1 MKTSRTSKLLVVFA
15 AFALLAAAC
24 GGGDEDGTTATEA
37 TTAASVASDTTA
49 APAASVAS
57 DTTAAPAGEPVKIGL
72 VYDIG
77 GRGDQSF
84 NDAAAAGLDR
94 AVAELGVG
102 VSEASANEDGTN
114 REELLALQA
123 SEGADLVIGVGFLFG
138 EPMANVSAD
147 FPETSFAIV
156 DSEVDAPNVAGLIF
170 AEEQGSFLV
179 GVAAALKTQTGIVGY
194 IGGVNIPLIHAFE
207 AGFLAG
213 VQAAGSDIE
222 VISQY
227 VTEPPD
233 FAGFND
239 PAAGRVIA
247 QSMFEQGADIIY
259 HAAGG
264 TGGGLFQAA
273 KDYSEANDTHV
284 WAIGVDSD
292 QYLTAGEDFQPYI
305 LTSMLK
311 RVDVAVFNTIQAV
324 QAGTFAAGPQVFDL
338 SVDGVGYSTTG
349 GHVNDIVPQL
359 DNWKTRIV
367 AGDVSVSRNPA
378 DIGVAPPPAPAA
390 GEPVDIGLVYDI
402 GGRGDQS
409 FNDAAAAGL
418 DRAVAELGVGVSEAS
433 ANEDGTNREEL
444 LALQASEGADLVIG
458 VGFLF
463 GEPMANVSADFPET
477 SFAIVD
483 SEVDAPNV
491 AGLIF
496 AEEQGSFLV
505 GVAAALKTQTGI
517 VGYIGGVNIPLIH
530 AFEAGFLA
538 GVQAAGSDIEVI
550 SQYVTEPPD
559 FAGFNDPAAGRVI
572 AQSMFEQGADIIYHA
587 AGGTGG
593 GLFQAAKDYSEA
605 NDTHVWAIGVDSD
618 QYLTAGEDFQP
629 YILTSMLKRV
639 DVAVFNTIQAVQ
651 AGTFAAG
658 RQVFD
663 LSVDGVGYSTTGG
676 HVNDIAAQ
684 LDDFKAQIVS
694 GAIVVS
700 RNPADYGG

>member
-1 MKTSRTSKLLVVFA
+1 MYTKTRLLIALA

-24 GGGDEDGTTATEA
+24 GGDEEPGTTTTQAT
-37 TTAASVASDTTA
+37 SDT
-49 APAASVAS
+49 PAA
-57 DTTAAPAGEPVKIGL
+57 TQAPAGEPIRIGL

-94 AVAELGVG
+94 ASTDLGITF
-102 VSEASANEDGTN
+102 SEASANEDGTN

-138 EPMANVSAD
+138 EPMANVAAE

-156 DSEVDAPNVAGLIF
+156 DSVVDAPNVAGLIF

-179 GVAAALKTQTGIVGY
+179 GVAAALKTESNTVGF

-213 VQAAGSDIE
+213 VQAIDPDIT

-247 QSMFEQGADIIY
+247 QSMFEQGADVVY

-264 TGGGLFQAA
+264 TGAGLFQAA

-292 QYLTAGEDFQPYI
+292 QYLTAGDFQPHI

-311 RVDVAVFNTIQAV
+311 RVDVAVYNTIQAV
-324 QAGTFAAGPQVFDL
+324 QDGTFAAGPQVFDL
-338 SVDGVGYSTTG
+338 SVDGVGYSTSG
-349 GHVNDIVPQL
+349 GFVDGIVGQL
-359 DNWKTRIV
+359 ENWKDRIV
-367 AGDVSVSRNPA
+367 SGQVSVSRDPA
-378 DIGVAPPPAPAA
+378 ELAMAPPPAAPA
-390 GEPVDIGLVYDI
+390 GEPVNIGLVYDI

-418 DRAVAELGVGVSEAS
+418 DRAAAELAVGTSEAS

-444 LALQASEGADLVIG
+444 LALQASEGSNLVIG

-463 GEPMANVSADFPET
+463 GEPMANVAAEFPET

-483 SEVDAPNV
+483 SVVDAPNV

-496 AEEQGSFLV
+496 SEEQGSFLV
-505 GVAAALKTQTGI
+505 GAAAALKTQAKI

-538 GVQAAGSDIEVI
+538 GVQAVDPSIQVI

-572 AQSMFEQGADIIYHA
+572 AQSMFEQGADVVYHA
-587 AGGTGG
+587 AGGTGA

-618 QYLTAGEDFQP
+618 QYLTAGDFQAH
-629 YILTSMLKRV
+629 ILTSMLKRV
-639 DVAVFNTIQAVQ
+639 DVAVFNTIEAVQ
-651 AGTFAAG
+651 NGTFQAG
-658 RQVFD
+658 PQVFD
-663 LSVDGVGYSTTGG
+663 LSVDGVGYSRSGG
-676 HVNDIAAQ
+676 FVDDIAAQ
-684 LDDFKAQIVS
+684 LDDFKQQIVS
-694 GAIVVS
+694 GAIIVS
-700 RNPADYGG
+700 RDPADYQG

>member
-1 MKTSRTSKLLVVFA
+1 MRVKTRLLIVLA
-15 AFALLAAAC
+15 AFGLLAAAC
-24 GGGDEDGTTATEA
+24 GGDETPA
-37 TTAASVASDTTA
+37 TTAAQATSATSATTQ
-49 APAASVAS
+49 
-57 DTTAAPAGEPVKIGL
+57 APAGEPINIGL

-84 NDAAAAGLDR
+84 NDAAAAGLDK
-94 AVAELGVG
+94 AAAELGVST
-102 VSEASANEDGTN
+102 SEASANEDGTN

-138 EPMANVSAD
+138 DPMANVAAEYPD
-147 FPETSFAIV
+147 TNFAIV
-156 DSEVDAPNVAGLIF
+156 DSVVDAPNVAGLIF
-170 AEEQGSFLV
+170 SEEQGSFLV
-179 GVAAALKTQTGIVGY
+179 GVAAALKSETGIVGY

-213 VQAAGSDIE
+213 VQAIDPSIQ

-233 FAGFND
+233 FSGFND

-247 QSMFEQGADIIY
+247 QSMFEEGADVVY

-273 KDYSEANDTHV
+273 KDYSEANNTHV

-292 QYLTAGEDFQPYI
+292 QYLTAPDFQDYI

-311 RVDVAVFNTIQAV
+311 RVDVAVFNTIRAIQS
-324 QAGTFAAGPQVFDL
+324 GTFAPGPQVFDL
-338 SVDGVGYSTTG
+338 SVDGVGYSTSG
-349 GHVNDIVPQL
+349 GYVDDIAGQL
-359 DNWKTRIV
+359 DNWKGRIV
-367 AGDVSVSRNPA
+367 SGEIVVSRDPA
-378 DIGVAPPPAPAA
+378 DLGVVPPPPAT
-390 GEPVDIGLVYDI
+390 GEPVSVGLVYDI

-418 DRAVAELGVGVSEAS
+418 DKAAAELGTQNSEAS

-463 GEPMANVSADFPET
+463 GDPMANVAGEFPDT

-483 SEVDAPNV
+483 SVVDAPNV

-496 AEEQGSFLV
+496 SEEQGSFLV
-505 GVAAALKTQTGI
+505 GVAAALKTQSGV

-538 GVQAAGSDIEVI
+538 GVQAVDPSIRVI

-559 FAGFNDPAAGRVI
+559 FSGFNDPAAGRVI
-572 AQSMFEQGADIIYHA
+572 AQSMFEEGADVVYHA

-605 NDTHVWAIGVDSD
+605 NNTHVWAIGVDSD
-618 QYLTAGEDFQP
+618 QYLTAPDFQD

-639 DVAVFNTIQAVQ
+639 DVAVFNTIRAIQS
-651 AGTFAAG
+651 GTFAPG
-658 RQVFD
+658 PQVFD
-663 LSVDGVGYSTTGG
+663 LSVDGVGYSTSGG
-676 HVNDIAAQ
+676 HVDDITAE
-684 LDDFKAQIVS
+684 LDAFKEKIVS
-694 GAIVVS
+694 GEIVVS
-700 RNPADYGG
+700 RDPADYAG

>member
-1 MKTSRTSKLLVVFA
+1 MRIRNRLLTALA
-15 AFALLAAAC
+15 ALGLLAAAC
-24 GGGDEDGTTATEA
+24 GGGAEAPDETA
-37 TTAASVASDTTA
+37 A
-49 APAASVAS
+49 APAAEQTSA
-57 DTTAAPAGEPVKIGL
+57 AGQAPAPVGEPVSVGL

-94 AVAELGVG
+94 AAGELGVS

-123 SEGADLVIGVGFLFG
+123 SEGADVVIGVGFLFS
-138 EPMANVSAD
+138 EPMAVVAAE
-147 FPETSFAIV
+147 FPEVDFAIV
-156 DSEVDAPNVAGLIF
+156 DSVVDAPNVAGLLF
-170 AEEQGSFLV
+170 SEEQGSFLV
-179 GVAAALKTQTGIVGY
+179 GVAAALKSESGVVGY

-213 VQAAGSDIE
+213 VGAVDPSIE
-222 VISQY
+222 VLSQY

-233 FAGFND
+233 FGGFND

-247 QSMFEQGADIIY
+247 QSMFERGADVVY

-273 KDYSEANDTHV
+273 KDFSESSGSHV

-292 QYLTAGEDFQPYI
+292 QYLTAGEEFQPYI

-311 RVDVAVFNTIQAV
+311 RVDVAVFNTIAAV
-324 QAGTFAAGPQVFDL
+324 RGGSFASGEQRFDL
-338 SVDGVGYSTTG
+338 SVDGVGYSVSG
-349 GHVNDIVPQL
+349 GHVDDIVPEL
-359 DNWKTRIV
+359 EEWKSRIV
-367 AGDVSVSRNPA
+367 SGELVVSRDPA
-378 DIGVAPPPAPAA
+378 DLGAIPAA
-390 GEPVDIGLVYDI
+390 APVGEPVSVGLVYDI

-418 DRAVAELGVGVSEAS
+418 DRAAGELGVSVSEAS

-444 LALQASEGADLVIG
+444 LALQASEGADVVIG

-463 GEPMANVSADFPET
+463 SEPMAVVAAEFPEVD
-477 SFAIVD
+477 FAIVD
-483 SEVDAPNV
+483 SVVDAPNV
-491 AGLIF
+491 AGLLF
-496 AEEQGSFLV
+496 SEEQGSFLV
-505 GVAAALKTQTGI
+505 GVAAALKSESGV

-538 GVQAAGSDIEVI
+538 GVGAVDPSIEVL

-559 FAGFNDPAAGRVI
+559 FGGFNDPAAGRVI
-572 AQSMFEQGADIIYHA
+572 AQSMFERGADVVYHA

-593 GLFQAAKDYSEA
+593 GLFQAAKDFSESSGS
-605 NDTHVWAIGVDSD
+605 HVWAIGVDSD
-618 QYLTAGEDFQP
+618 QYLTAGEEFQP

-639 DVAVFNTIQAVQ
+639 DVAVFNTIAAVR
-651 AGTFAAG
+651 GGSFASG
-658 RQVFD
+658 EQRFD
-663 LSVDGVGYSTTGG
+663 LSVDGVGYSVSGG
-676 HVNDIAAQ
+676 HVDDIVPE
-684 LDDFKAQIVS
+684 LEEWKSRIVS
-694 GAIVVS
+694 GELVVS
-700 RNPADYGG
+700 RDPADYGG